1 MSGAPRRGARA
12 RSIGA
17 GGERTP
23 VELRRADASAIDP
36 GARDAA
42 LRELGVGPGAWIAT
56 GTEAE
61 VYGLTDERVVKL
73 YADTR
78 RAGKLESLRRFY
90 DSVRGER
97 LKFALPRIYDITPVR
112 GLLAVTERRIEGKP
126 LSELLPALDAG
137 DALRARERYID
148 AVVALAELEAPHRV
162 SRYLLLDESGTS
174 SVRAQGWCEFVYRLA
189 QVKIERHRASLQAD
203 VIDLPA
209 KEARLR
215 ELYLGR
221 KYDGPLRV
229 VHGDFFPGNVLM
241 SDAERV
247 SGVIDFGSF
256 TMLGDPLYDVSLA
269 CMFFDMVGPERSSVR
284 DELIAVA
291 LRRVGAAAEGKLY
304 RYAMAYALMSCD
316 LYAGADGLRQDGH
329 YRWAVDLL
337 NTEPYWQRM
346 A

>member
-1 MSGAPRRGARA
+1 M
-12 RSIGA
+12 
-17 GGERTP
+17 
-23 VELRRADASAIDP
+23 ELSRADASAIDP
-36 GARDAA
+36 EARDAA
-42 LRELGVGPGAWIAT
+42 LRELGVERGAWIAS

-61 VYGLTDERVVKL
+61 VYGLTDERVLKL
-73 YADTR
+73 YPDPG
-78 RAGKLESLRRFY
+78 RACALEVLRRFY
-90 DSVRGER
+90 DSLRGEG
-97 LKFALPRIYDITPVR
+97 LPFALPRIYDITPVR

-148 AVVALAELEAPHRV
+148 AVVALAELEAPHGV
-162 SRYLLLDESGTS
+162 SRYLLLDDSGTS
-174 SVRAQGWCEFVYRLA
+174 SVRAQGWYEFVYRLA
-189 QVKIERHRASLQAD
+189 EVKIERHRASLEAD
-203 VIDLPA
+203 VVDLSA
-209 KEARLR
+209 KQTRLR
-215 ELYLGR
+215 ELYLGQR
-221 KYDGPLRV
+221 YDGPLRV

-241 SDAERV
+241 RDAERV
-247 SGVIDFGSF
+247 AGVIDFGSF
-256 TMLGDPLYDVSLA
+256 TMFGDPLVDVSLA
-269 CMFFDMVGPERSSVR
+269 CMFFDMYGPERSSVR

-291 LRRVGAAAEGKLY
+291 LRRVGADAEGKFY